1 MEVKDKIIRAYRILF
16 ARDSNLFVADVN
28 ERSITHRFA
37 MYIQDEFPEYDV
49 DCEYNR
55 DGLEAK
61 RLNSFKK
68 PIDNSDTNGASVYPD
83 IIVHHRGTRD
93 NFIVIEAKKSSNLQ
107 EHQDEGQCKCDHCK
121 LRAYKNDLSY
131 HYAFFVIFPVGNDY
145 ESFSDVFIGEYIE
158 EIQ

>member
-1 MEVKDKIIRAYRILF
+1 M
-16 ARDSNLFVADVN
+16 NG
-28 ERSITHRFA
+28 
-37 MYIQDEFPEYDV
+37 
-49 DCEYNR
+49 
-55 DGLEAK
+55 DGLKAK
-61 RLNSFKK
+61 RLDSFKK
-68 PIDNSDTNGASVYPD
+68 SIDNSDTNGASVYPD

-107 EHQDEGQCKCDHCK
+107 EHQEEGQCKCDHCK
-121 LRAYKNDLSY
+121 LRAYKKDLSY